1 MFSQFRGAML
11 LIAGAALSIPSLQ
24 AQSPGPGPVKLA
36 IINAQKAVAD
46 TQEIQ
51 KAVAAMEAKYKPR
64 QQTIESL
71 QKELQGIQQQAN
83 APNVPPD
90 REAQL
95 QADFTSKQKQLQRL
109 GEDLQADVN
118 AERQDILGRAGRN
131 MSEVVKKLA
140 EERGLDVVV
149 DITNTIYYRPALDI
163 TPAATEA
170 YNKTYPVK

>member
-1 MFSQFRGAML
+1 MFSQFRSGIL
-11 LIAGAALSIPSLQ
+11 LIAAAALSIPALQ
-24 AQSPGPGPVKLA
+24 AQTPAPAKVA

-51 KAVAAMEAKYKPR
+51 KAVSIMEAKYKPR

-95 QADFTSKQKQLQRL
+95 QADFTTKQKQLQRL

-140 EERGLDVVV
+140 EERGLDVVI
-149 DITNTIYYRPALDI
+149 DISNTIYFRPALDI

-170 YNKTYPVK
+170 YNKAYPAK

>member
-1 MFSQFRGAML
+1 ML
-11 LIAGAALSIPSLQ
+11 LVAAAALSIPALH
-24 AQSPGPGPVKLA
+24 AQSPAPAKVA
-36 IINAQKAVAD
+36 IINAQKAVAE

-51 KAVAAMEAKYKPR
+51 KAVAALEAKYKPR

-71 QKELQGIQQQAN
+71 QKELQGIQQQLN
-83 APNVPPD
+83 APSVAPD

-95 QADFTSKQKQLQRL
+95 QATFTTKQKQLQRL

-118 AERQDILGRAGRN
+118 AERQDILGHAGRN

-140 EERGLDVVV
+140 EERGIDVVI
-149 DITNTIYYRPALDI
+149 DISNTIYFRPALDI

-170 YNKTYPVK
+170 YNKAYPAK

>member
-1 MFSQFRGAML
+1 ML
-11 LIAGAALSIPSLQ
+11 LVAAAALSIPALQ
-24 AQSPGPGPVKLA
+24 AQTPAPVKLA

-51 KAVAAMEAKYKPR
+51 KAVSIMEAKYKPR

-90 REAQL
+90 REAAL
-95 QADFTSKQKQLQRL
+95 QADFTTKQKQLQRL

-149 DITNTIYYRPALDI
+149 DISNTIYFRPALDI

-170 YNKTYPVK
+170 YNKAFPAK